1 MPTHINIR
9 PVESFSATEA
19 NELVMNTI
27 IQAVLPLMPPTLT
40 RPILY
45 IKKCILDFFFLLK
58 LRLDNQLLKFYVS
71 FIYVFHSKNLS

>member
-45 IKKCILDFFFLLK
+45 IKKCILDFFF
-58 LRLDNQLLKFYVS
+58 Y
-71 FIYVFHSKNLS
+71 